1 LGSFVGGAGHGYEA
15 VGSAGRQ
22 LKRHNAMKTR
32 QEVDG
37 WEDDPQQASAIVPPR
52 QRLAAKPKRG
62 QETAP
67 GPIKQR

>member
-1 LGSFVGGAGHGYEA
+1 
-15 VGSAGRQ
+15 
-22 LKRHNAMKTR
+22 MKTR

-52 QRLAAKPKRG
+52 QRLAAKAKRG
-62 QETAP
+62 QQTAP

>member
-1 LGSFVGGAGHGYEA
+1 LGSLAGGAGHGYDA

-22 LKRHNAMKTR
+22 LKRYDAMKAR

-37 WEDDPQQASAIVPPR
+37 WEDDPQQTGAIVPSR
-52 QRLAAKPKRG
+52 QRLAAKPKRDR
-62 QETAP
+62 ETAA